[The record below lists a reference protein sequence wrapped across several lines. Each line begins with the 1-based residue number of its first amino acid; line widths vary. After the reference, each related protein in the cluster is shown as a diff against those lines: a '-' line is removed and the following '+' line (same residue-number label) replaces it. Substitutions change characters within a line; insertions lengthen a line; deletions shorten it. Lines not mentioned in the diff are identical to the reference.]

1 MPRPRKNRRVCCN
14 PSADYFKP
22 RGIPVYELE
31 EIVLD
36 HDELESLRLAD
47 FLAYSHERGAKE
59 MHISRAT
66 FGRIL
71 EQARKKITDGILH
84 GKAIRI
90 NDQRMPHIDQQ
101 SKQRSVP

>member
-1 MPRPRKNRRVCCN
+1 MPRPRKHRRICCN
-14 PSADYFKP
+14 PSSYYFKP
-22 RGIPVYELE
+22 RGIPTIDLE

-47 FLAYSHERGAKE
+47 LLAYSHEKAANE
-59 MHISRAT
+59 MKISRAT

-71 EQARKKITDGILH
+71 EIARKKVSDGILN

-90 NDQRMPHIDQQ
+90 NKNIE
-101 SKQRSVP
+101 